1 MTILV
6 IDIGTTGLRA
16 ALIDESGAINT
27 SAYRHCAPTSP
38 APGLVEFDASMMW
51 QTALEACR
59 QVLSESPSPIIA
71 VGIANQRASTVVWD
85 STTGTPLGP
94 ALGWQDLRTVVD
106 CMTLRAEHGLAFAP
120 NQTATKAAWMLRT
133 CLADASADVRSNVR
147 VGTIDSWIAWNL
159 TDRTHFVTDHTNAA
173 VTGLTTPDG
182 LNWRDDV
189 LSILG
194 IEPHQLPTIVSSRG
208 TVGPATALP
217 GAPLLTALIG
227 DQQASL
233 LGQGCV
239 TPGRTKITFGSG
251 GMLDLFVGST
261 PPSQST
267 RSTHGTFP
275 IVAHSDDSSVFYGI
289 EAVML
294 AAGTNIE
301 WLVHD
306 MQLAPDAASTE
317 TIAATVP
324 STDGVVFV
332 PAPLGLGTPHWDY
345 GARGTLLGVTRGTTR
360 GHIVRAVLEGVAH
373 RGVDLVEAAEADSDL
388 TIDALHI
395 DGGMSRNRVFVH
407 ALANAAQRVVH
418 VAPVT
423 EATTLGAAMLAGTSA
438 GVWGSLNEASSGLKP
453 SWSCEPDGARGVSRD
468 EWAEAIGRARGW
480 IPDLSALDF

>member
-1 MTILV
+1 
-6 IDIGTTGLRA
+6 
-16 ALIDESGAINT
+16 
-27 SAYRHCAPTSP
+27 
-38 APGLVEFDASMMW
+38 
-51 QTALEACR
+51 
-59 QVLSESPSPIIA
+59 
-71 VGIANQRASTVVWD
+71 
-85 STTGTPLGP
+85 
-94 ALGWQDLRTVVD
+94 
-106 CMTLRAEHGLAFAP
+106 
-120 NQTATKAAWMLRT
+120 
-133 CLADASADVRSNVR
+133 
-147 VGTIDSWIAWNL
+147 
-159 TDRTHFVTDHTNAA
+159 
-173 VTGLTTPDG
+173 
-182 LNWRDDV
+182 
-189 LSILG
+189 
-194 IEPHQLPTIVSSRG
+194 
-208 TVGPATALP
+208 
-217 GAPLLTALIG
+217 
-227 DQQASL
+227 
-233 LGQGCV
+233 
-239 TPGRTKITFGSG
+239 
-251 GMLDLFVGST
+251 MLDLFMGST
-261 PPSQST
+261 PPSEST